1 MTGLLRTGALRQ
13 EGARIEIRG
22 ARDANR
28 AIRAGYACSSF
39 VLEALK
45 RKNLPAGDKQ
55 TGY

>member
-1 MTGLLRTGALRQ
+1 MTGMLRTGALRQ

-22 ARDANR
+22 ASDANR
-28 AIRAGYACSSF
+28 AIRAGYAFSSF

-45 RKNLPAGDKQ
+45 KKSLPAGDKQ